1 MQNIK
6 QVQEFYELQKQ
17 NTQNK
22 VFSLKNKLKINTWL
36 RAISFIVG
44 TLLTVFAFNNFT
56 QGAGIIA
63 ILVSV
68 LVLLILVRKS
78 VKLNNN
84 LNFLNIKI
92 NIVKNEQ
99 KAINYDFSAFYSGIE
114 FINPEHNF
122 SYDLDVFGE
131 NSIFQIINRAKT
143 INGINK
149 TAQYLQKPIINKEK
163 IEEIQNAIQQIKQ
176 NAEKNI
182 DFIANAQIARTEED
196 KKEANTIEELSEI
209 SKNKFSKPF
218 WKLTL
223 IIQPILTLIL
233 IVLTILGIMHY
244 TWFTIYV
251 FLMLGVVGSEIKYIN
266 NVHSKTSKLAKTLK
280 RYSTLLT
287 VIETTNST
295 SDYINGL
302 KNHLKTENKTA
313 SVLLSE
319 FSVLLNGLDN
329 RLNFVFAFLS
339 NSLVLWDVQIVK
351 KIENWFSKNGNK
363 LKVWIDVIAEYEFLI
378 SLSTFSINNPD
389 YVFPKISHTEYLS
402 AQEIG
407 HPIINRNK
415 LVTNNFKIDKN
426 AKTFIVTGANMA
438 GKSTFI
444 RTIGVNYILAQ
455 IGSVVCAKEMIF
467 KPQTILTSIRITD
480 DLSSDESYFY
490 AELKRLKSIVN
501 KLNEDKDF
509 LIIID
514 EMLRGTNSTDKHKGS
529 EGMLRKLTQKNV
541 VSFLATH
548 DVQLGILEKEFPEK
562 IKNYCFEAE
571 IINDD
576 LIFDY
581 KLRPGTSKNLNASYL
596 MKKMKII

>member
-1 MQNIK
+1 MKDIK
-6 QVQEFYELQKQ
+6 QVQEFYDIQKQ

-22 VFSLKNKLKINTWL
+22 VFSLKNKLKLNTWL

-44 TLLTVFAFNNFT
+44 ALLTFFAFNNFT
-56 QGAGIIA
+56 QGAGIIT
-63 ILVSV
+63 ILISV
-68 LVLLILVRKS
+68 FVLLILVRKS
-78 VKLNNN
+78 VKLNNS

-92 NIVKNEQ
+92 NLIENEQ
-99 KAINYDFSAFYSGIE
+99 KAINYDFSALYSGNE

-122 SYDLDVFGE
+122 SYDLDVFGKD
-131 NSIFQIINRAKT
+131 SVFQMINRAKT

-149 TAQYLQKPIINKEK
+149 TASYLQKPITNKEK
-163 IEEIQNAIQQIKQ
+163 IEDIQKAVQQIKQ
-176 NAEKNI
+176 NAAQNI

-209 SKNKFSKPF
+209 SKNKFNKPF

-223 IIQPILTLIL
+223 IIQPIITLIL
-233 IVLTILGIMHY
+233 LILTVLGIIHY
-244 TWFTIYV
+244 TWYTIYV
-251 FLMLGVVGSEIKYIN
+251 FLMLGVVGTEIKYIN

-280 RYSTLLT
+280 RYSALLT
-287 VIETTNST
+287 TIENINNESN
-295 SDYINGL
+295 YINNL
-302 KNHLKTENKTA
+302 KNNLKTENKTA

-319 FSVLLNGLDN
+319 FSVLLNALDN
-329 RLNFVFAFLS
+329 RLNFIFAFLS
-339 NSLVLWDVQIVK
+339 NSHVLWDAQIVK
-351 KIENWFSKNGNK
+351 KIENWFEKNGDK
-363 LKVWIDVIAEYEFLI
+363 LKNWIDVIAEYEFLI

-389 YVFPKISHTEYLS
+389 YVFPKISQTEYLS
-402 AQEIG
+402 AQKIG

-467 KPQTILTSIRITD
+467 KPQNIITSIRITD
-480 DLSSDESYFY
+480 NLASDQSYFY
-490 AELKRLKSIVN
+490 AELKRLKSIVDRLEEN
-501 KLNEDKDF
+501 TDF

-514 EMLRGTNSTDKHKGS
+514 EMLRGTNSIDKHKGS
-529 EGMLRKLTQKNV
+529 EGIIRKLSQKNV

-548 DVQLGILEKEFPEK
+548 DVQLGVLEDEFPEK

-581 KLRPGTSKNLNASYL
+581 KLRSGTSKNLNASYL